1 MKLDKCTVVL
11 PCYLDRSHERPLPP
25 KLLLEPRPFE
35 PNASTGEN
43 IPPTVWQSA
52 FGPILI
58 EVRDG
63 VAFVNGKRVMSAAEL
78 CDSGAS
84 G

>member
-1 MKLDKCTVVL
+1 MNA
-11 PCYLDRSHERPLPP
+11 PLPP

-35 PNASTGEN
+35 PRASTGEN

-63 VAFVNGKRVMSAAEL
+63 VAYVNGKRVISVAEL
-78 CDSGAS
+78 RDAC
-84 G
+84 